1 MDFYNKVVIDK
12 NYAIQ
17 FKSGLF
23 YTFYTLLKNPF
34 PGGLNIYPSYQTSFA
49 TLSPESLF
57 INTRHL
63 CLCSE
68 LCSEEITLAG
78 PLSG

>member
-34 PGGLNIYPSYQTSFA
+34 PRWVKHLSVVSDIFCDFIPRIAFHKHA
-49 TLSPESLF
+49 TFMFVFGIVL
-57 INTRHL
+57 
-63 CLCSE
+63 
-68 LCSEEITLAG
+68 
-78 PLSG
+78 